1 MQPHFSWWKQVKMRK
16 LLSFK
21 DDYDHQP
28 PPTNWCHHHHH
39 VFWTLLELTTHSR
52 TMRASARRHCCL
64 RRFGKKNSESWA
76 EEEVLELGCGN
87 GNFKALTFWPRRVI
101 KRWWLMRNRWCNTTE
116 QKSNPFRRLPQS
128 SDAFHRKPN
137 LSGHSC
143 CHLVNSQLFKIYFQI
158 KTFWSKGVILAIF

>member
-1 MQPHFSWWKQVKMRK
+1 MMRK

-64 RRFGKKNSESWA
+64 RRFGRKNSESWA

-116 QKSNPFRRLPQS
+116 QKSNPFRRLLVGR
-128 SDAFHRKPN
+128 FIWN
-137 LSGHSC
+137 LSGQLLSWHC
-143 CHLVNSQLFKIYFQI
+143 CIIWQTEFLQ
-158 KTFWSKGVILAIF
+158 TFGK